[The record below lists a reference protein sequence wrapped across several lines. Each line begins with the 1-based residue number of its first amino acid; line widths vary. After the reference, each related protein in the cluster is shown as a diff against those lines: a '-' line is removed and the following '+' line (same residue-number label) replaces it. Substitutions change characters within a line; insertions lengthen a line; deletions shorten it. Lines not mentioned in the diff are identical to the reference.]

1 MWLFQ
6 GISIRTGA
14 DDVCVFLLLP
24 SAGVI
29 PAGIGG
35 RSARRSMTSLRNIG
49 GAPRRW
55 AAWKM

>member
-1 MWLFQ
+1 
-6 GISIRTGA
+6 
-14 DDVCVFLLLP
+14 VCVFLLLP